1 MHQME
6 PFTYLLG
13 DWTSVTATTSTQWPV
28 ATLIPSGRKKENR
41 IPDHYAFSGI
51 LASGAHA
58 SCSYRAGYPAQ
69 GRRQLLWEID
79 GTNGI
84 LRFEIEMSCFMVAE
98 KGRLFLNN
106 KEIQIDGDYN
116 NVSSMARLWEEFAK
130 PDGKYTTLADG
141 VRLKALGDAILT
153 SAREGRRIDLQ

>member
-51 LASGAHA
+51 LASGAQA

-69 GRRQLLWEID
+69 GRKQILWEID
-79 GTNGI
+79 GTDGI
-84 LRFEIEMSCFMVAE
+84 LRFEIETSCFIASE
-98 KGRLFLNN
+98 KGKLFLNN
-106 KEIQIDGDYN
+106 KEVQVEGDN
-116 NVSSMARLWEEFAK
+116 NYLLTVGRLWEEFAK
-130 PDGKYTTLADG
+130 QDGVYATLADG
-141 VRLKALGDAILT
+141 VRLKTLGDAILA
-153 SAREGRRIDLQ
+153 SAEEGRRVDL